1 MVRDLGGILRVV
13 LQGVPPFF
21 QYPLHHAVIIGPI
34 VRCPP
39 AGIVQPLV
47 ADLLGQ
53 VQYAHAGFIGLFRM
67 LFLVEYPDDV
77 PLAVLAD
84 VRGPG
89 DELLAAPFADEPV
102 VGGHMFRC
110 GGIAVALPL
119 SFMDGQTFVPVVYL
133 HEAVRVDDLHLFA
146 DVPVGNTVVVLVPA
160 KVDMAVLVDR
170 SLCIRSYLIS
180 FQGKGTELRHLHF
193 PEEGTPG
200 VFPSPEGNIVMGP

>member
-1 MVRDLGGILRVV
+1 
-13 LQGVPPFF
+13 
-21 QYPLHHAVIIGPI
+21 
-34 VRCPP
+34 
-39 AGIVQPLV
+39 
-47 ADLLGQ
+47 
-53 VQYAHAGFIGLFRM
+53 
-67 LFLVEYPDDV
+67 
-77 PLAVLAD
+77 
-84 VRGPG
+84 
-89 DELLAAPFADEPV
+89 
-102 VGGHMFRC
+102 MFRC